1 MTTEAPVQVEMS
13 LLDHL
18 NELRTRLVKVAVAA
32 VLGTILGYAL
42 FPQMLDVLIEPYC
55 SVILSDNPDGECN
68 LIILKPLEAFSVRI
82 KVAMLAGTFF
92 GGPVIFWQLWRFIA
106 PGLTAKERKL
116 SAPFVFISQLLFGL
130 GIAFAWFVLPNA
142 LGILTK
148 MGGPRIVPN
157 LTAAEY
163 ISFVLTT
170 SVAFGVVFLL
180 PVVLTFLALLGVLTS
195 TSMRRARPYAIV
207 GVAIVSAVVTPTTD
221 PVTMMLMMAP
231 MIIFYEVS
239 ILFAVLFE
247 RRRRREAAKIQ
258 ADDGAPDDR
267 DDDLQ
272 VDA

>member
-1 MTTEAPVQVEMS
+1 MTTEAPVQDEMS

-18 NELRTRLVKVAVAA
+18 NELRTRLVKVAAA
-32 VLGTILGYAL
+32 VVLGTILGYAL

-55 SVILSDNPDGECN
+55 SVILSDNPTGECN

-82 KVAMLAGTFF
+82 KVAMLAGTFL

-106 PGLTAKERKL
+106 PGLTSKERKL
-116 SAPFVFISQLLFGL
+116 SAPFVFISQVLFGL
-130 GIAFAWFVLPNA
+130 GIGFAWFVLPKA
-142 LGILTK
+142 LGILTT

-195 TSMRRARPYAIV
+195 KSMRRARPYAIV

-221 PVTMMLMMAP
+221 PVTMMAMMAP

-239 ILFAVLFE
+239 ILFAALFE
-247 RRRRREAAKIQ
+247 RRRRKEAAKIE
-258 ADDGAPDDR
+258 ADDGHTDDRPDDV
-267 DDDLQ
+267 Q